1 MAGTIELFQNRPYF
15 QVVNMLEMYYYINHD
30 MIRSSGAQLE

>member
-15 QVVNMLEMYYYINHD
+15 QVVNMLEMYYYPVLNT
-30 MIRSSGAQLE
+30 